1 MAESLILESSPHL
14 WSGRGVQTVMGEVLL
29 ALAPATLAGIYF
41 FGPAAALTI
50 ATSLLGAVGG
60 EALLQHLR
68 HRPVRIG
75 DLSAAVTGLLLALS
89 LPPQLPWWV
98 PAFGGFLAVGLVKE
112 FFGGLG
118 SNFLNPALAAR
129 AFLMAAWP
137 DLLTHFT
144 RPFDAVGSATPLAQA
159 GFSHAS
165 LFYGAVPGSLGET
178 FHPGILL
185 GGLYL
190 WSRGI
195 IDLAAPAG
203 FLLSLGLGGLLSG
216 VGLSHSFLTG
226 GALLAAFFM
235 TTDYPTTP
243 LTRIGRWLFGL
254 GAGTVAALIRSQ
266 GPMPEGVTYGI
277 LLMNLATPL
286 LDRFL
291 APRGLRR

>member
-1 MAESLILESSPHL
+1 MAESLTIESSPHL
-14 WSGRGVQTVMGEVLL
+14 WSGRGVREIMGEVLL
-29 ALAPATLAGIYF
+29 ALAPAALAGIYF
-41 FGPAAALTI
+41 FGRPAVLTI
-50 ATSLLGAVGG
+50 AASLLGAVGG

-68 HRPVRIG
+68 QRPVRVG
-75 DLSAAVTGLLLALS
+75 DLSAAVTGLLLALT
-89 LPPQLPWWV
+89 LPPTLPLWL
-98 PAFGGFLAVGLVKE
+98 PLFGGFLAVGLVKE

-144 RPFDAVGSATPLAQA
+144 KPFDALGAATPLARSGYSGA
-159 GFSHAS
+159 AL
-165 LFYGAVPGSLGET
+165 LFGAVPGSLGET

-195 IDLAAPAG
+195 IDLAAPTG
-203 FLLSLGLGGLLSG
+203 FLLALGVGGLLSG
-216 VGLSHSFLTG
+216 TGFLHTFLTG

-243 LTRIGRWLFGL
+243 LTRVGRLLFGL
-254 GAGTVAALIRSQ
+254 GAGAVSALIRSQ

-286 LDRFL
+286 LDRWL

>member
-1 MAESLILESSPHL
+1 MAEHLILESSPHL
-14 WSGRGVQTVMGEVLL
+14 WSGRGVRSIMGEVLL

-41 FGPAAALTI
+41 FGRPALVTVISAM
-50 ATSLLGAVGG
+50 LGAVGG
-60 EALLQHLR
+60 EALLQRLR
-68 HRPVRIG
+68 RRPLRVG

-89 LPPQLPWWV
+89 LPPQLPWWL
-98 PAFGGFLAVGLVKE
+98 PFLGGWLAVGLVKE

-118 SNFLNPALAAR
+118 HNFLNPALAAR
-129 AFLMAAWP
+129 AFLLAAWP

-144 RPFDAVGSATPLAQA
+144 RPFDALGAATPLAHPGGSWA
-159 GFSHAS
+159 A
-165 LFYGAVPGSLGET
+165 LFWGQVPGSLGET
-178 FHPGILL
+178 FHPGLLL

-195 IDLAAPAG
+195 IDLAAPLG
-203 FLLSLGLGGLLSG
+203 FLAALGLGGGLSGLGWQRSLLS
-216 VGLSHSFLTG
+216 G

-243 LTRIGRWLFGL
+243 LTRSGRWLFGL
-254 GAGTVAALIRSQ
+254 GAGAVTALIRAE

-286 LDRFL
+286 LDRWL